1 MSLGPDLFARARAQH
16 LAGHLSEAE
25 ALYRAAAPQWH
36 RLGAYWLWLA
46 LLAKQLD
53 QPAAALQSLSQALAR
68 RADLAANWRQFSP
81 AMQTYALELSLA
93 CLTAPEPGPEA
104 DARQTLH
111 SWLAWLGAQPL
122 PPDALT
128 RIWEALLPERL
139 PQLEVLLAQRP
150 WPGGLHLLAR
160 ERMRQGRRVE
170 ADTLWQRLLAL
181 NPQDAAAHFNA
192 GHLALQAGRIETALE
207 HYEASLASDP
217 RQPGLHY
224 HLGRLLLSLL
234 NEPEALAHLDSALA
248 LGDGASHPLWR
259 IQRALAYRPLLP
271 AGLDPADINHRLL
284 ASATALRQS
293 VELTDCLADLQRG
306 GIEPCFDLSYFSE
319 DEAPVRAAFADIF
332 RLPPKPI
339 WPPPMPGPLRLG
351 VFSSPGHEGLF
362 LFGSLPLLAALTA
375 AGVQVTVLAMPASLP
390 LLADFT
396 RYATLQPIP
405 AELGAA
411 AAAIRSLDFDLLYH
425 WEVGTDPLNYFL
437 PMLRPARTQFTSWGS
452 VSTTGQTEV
461 NYFLSADHL
470 ETPGSRGTYRE
481 TLLTLPVLPYL
492 FSPEMLPNS
501 GKDRA
506 ALGLPEGLLLGCPHN
521 PQKLNGA
528 FLDALGAILTAVP
541 GARVVLIASRHQVWQ
556 SEFEQRLRH
565 HLGAAAARALWM
577 PRLPSDDFGS
587 LLQACDLILEP
598 FAFGSGKLAFEA
610 LGQGLPMLT
619 LPGNRLRGR
628 ILSACYRQ
636 IDYPSLI
643 AADAQDYVDKA
654 RALLLDPAARQHHSA
669 EILSRRNLLTHHP
682 DLLPNLMQMLHRMA
696 GR

>member
-1 MSLGPDLFARARAQH
+1 MSDRFAQARARH
-16 LAGHLSEAE
+16 LAGQLREAE

-53 QPAAALQSLSQALAR
+53 QPEAARQSLSQALAR
-68 RADLAANWRQFSP
+68 RADLAAHWRQFSS
-81 AMQTYALELSLA
+81 AMQTAVLELILA
-93 CLTAPEPGPEA
+93 FPTLAEPERAPEAMP
-104 DARQTLH
+104 TLR
-111 SWLAWLGAQPL
+111 SWLDWLGAQPL
-122 PPDALT
+122 PLDALT
-128 RIWEALLPERL
+128 RIWEVLLPESL
-139 PQLEVLLAQRP
+139 PQLEHLLTQRP

-170 ADTLWQRLLAL
+170 ADTIWQRLLAL

-192 GHLALQAGRIETALE
+192 GHLALQAGRIEDALA
-207 HYEASLASDP
+207 HYQASLAADP
-217 RQPGLHY
+217 HQPGLHY

-234 NEPEALAHLDSALA
+234 HESEALAHLDSALA
-248 LGDGASHPLWR
+248 LEGGSHPLWR

-271 AGLDPADINHRLL
+271 AGLDPAELNQRLL
-284 ASATALRQS
+284 AAATALRQS
-293 VELTDCLADLQRG
+293 VALTDCLADLQRG

-319 DEAPVRAAFADIF
+319 DEAKVRTAFADIF
-332 RLPPKPI
+332 RLPP
-339 WPPPMPGPLRLG
+339 PPAWSAPAPGPLRLG

-362 LFGSLPLLAALTA
+362 LFSSLPLLAALTA

-437 PMLRPARTQFTSWGS
+437 PMLRPARIQFTSWGS
-452 VSTTGQTEV
+452 VSTTGQAEL
-461 NYFLSADHL
+461 NYFVSADHL
-470 ETPGSRGTYRE
+470 ETPSSRGSYRE

-506 ALGLPEGLLLGCPHN
+506 SLGLPEGLLLGCPHN

-528 FLDALGAILTAVP
+528 FLDALGAILAAVP
-541 GARVVLIASRHQVWQ
+541 TARVVLIASRHQIWQ
-556 SEFEQRLRH
+556 SEFAQRLRH
-565 HLGAAAARALWM
+565 HLGAAADRALWM
-577 PRLPSDDFGS
+577 PRLPADDFGA

-636 IDYPSLI
+636 IDYRPLI
-643 AADAQDYVDKA
+643 ASDPQDYVEKA
-654 RALLLDPAARQHHSA
+654 RALLLDSAARQHHSA
-669 EILSRRNLLTHHP
+669 EILARRPLLTHHP
-682 DLLPNLMQMLHRMA
+682 DLIPNLMQLLQRMA